1 MCVELAEVDGC
12 LWRMT
17 KDGNGLVV
25 EEETKFLVAQIA
37 IWISHRLLF
46 VLCKMRSVL
55 IQRLRSQVKPTQQVN
70 IYTDGFRNE
79 ALIYNELL

>member
-1 MCVELAEVDGC
+1 MVMGW
-12 LWRMT
+12 LWKR
-17 KDGNGLVV
+17 K
-25 EEETKFLVAQIA
+25 TKFLVAQIA

-46 VLCKMRSVL
+46 VLCKMWLVL